1 MVSLLQNPSDRAEA
15 ARVKPTGLIPPQ
27 PWMTAPPT
35 KAVMDAFRTAGA
47 EARFIGGCVR
57 DAVLGRAA
65 QDIDIAT
72 PEEPER
78 VMKILAAA
86 NIRVIPTGIKHG
98 TVTAIVDAHHFEITT
113 LRIDVENFGRHARV
127 QFTDD
132 WTQDAARR
140 DFTIN
145 TLSCDEL
152 GNIYD
157 PYEGLEDLGKGWVR
171 FVGEAEQR
179 INEDVLRLLRFFRFY
194 AQYGKPPASKKA
206 LVACRKLA
214 SRLPELSG
222 ERVRGE
228 MFRIL
233 TAPNPADTIT
243 LMRAEKV
250 LDFILAEAGGV
261 GRLRMLVW
269 LVERAVKIDNVHV
282 DPVRRLAALLKP
294 DIQPEQT
301 AQVAARLKFSNF
313 ETSHLVGMCKT
324 TPKITPE
331 MTDQDLRIACDK
343 VGGSL
348 VVDRALIGW
357 AGELAFKAHL
367 PPARTQRWLEMIKTA
382 RDFVAVPFPL
392 QGRDLLDRGVKHGPN
407 IGALLKQVQNW
418 WRAQDFRPDR
428 AACLDQLDQLIKTQS
443 HN

>member
-1 MVSLLQNPSDRAEA
+1 ME
-15 ARVKPTGLIPPQ
+15 PTGLITPQ
-27 PWMTAPPT
+27 PWMTAPST
-35 KAVMDAFRTAGA
+35 KAVMDAFRAAGA

-72 PEEPER
+72 PTQPEQ
-78 VMKILAAA
+78 VMELLTAA
-86 NIRVIPTGIKHG
+86 NIQVIPTGIKHG

-113 LRIDVENFGRHARV
+113 LRIDVEHFGRHARV

-157 PYEGLEDLGKGWVR
+157 PYDGLADLGKGWVR
-171 FVGEAEQR
+171 FVGDAEQR

-194 AQYGKPPASKKA
+194 AQYGKPPASGRA
-206 LVACRKLA
+206 LRACRKLA

-228 MFRIL
+228 LFRIL
-233 TAPNPADTIT
+233 TAPHPADTIF
-243 LMRAEKV
+243 LMRGERV
-250 LDFILAEAGGV
+250 LEFILPEAGDV

-269 LVERAVKIDNVHV
+269 LLERAVKIEGVNI

-294 DIQPEQT
+294 DITPEQT
-301 AQVAARLKFSNF
+301 AQVSARLKFSNK
-313 ETSHLVGMCKT
+313 ECTHLLAMCKAE
-324 TPKITPE
+324 PKITSE
-331 MTDQDLRIACDK
+331 LSDHALRIICDK
-343 VGGSL
+343 YGNAL
-348 VVDRALIGW
+348 VVDRVLIAW
-357 AGELAFKAHL
+357 AGELALEAHL
-367 PPARTQRWLEMIKTA
+367 PPARTQRWLSMVETA
-382 RDFVAVPFPL
+382 RDFVAAAFPL
-392 QGRDLLDRGVKHGPN
+392 HGRDVLDRGLPHGPQV
-407 IGALLKQVQNW
+407 GAVLQQVQSW
-418 WRAQDFRPDR
+418 WREQDFHPDR
-428 AACLDQLDQLIKTQS
+428 AECLDQLDAIIQARSDGSSI
-443 HN
+443 